1 MAETISVR
9 IDEEQLAG
17 IDFIAEIS
25 HKKKSDTLREV
36 LTAGIKKKKL
46 DIALQKFAQKEA
58 TAWKAARL
66 ADIPLTSFFDV
77 LKERGI
83 LFHYSKEEVEQ
94 EFQGLR

>member
-1 MAETISVR
+1 MVKTALVR

-17 IDFIAEIS
+17 I
-25 HKKKSDTLREV
+25 KQ
-36 LTAGIKKKKL
+36 KKL
-46 DIALQKFAQKEA
+46 EMALQKFAHKEA

-83 LFHYSKEEVEQ
+83 L
-94 EFQGLR
+94 